1 MAAMPLR
8 QQVIDY
14 VDQLDDER
22 AGLLL
27 VFAQALTNTNS
38 TLQNSKTPAERI
50 LAAKALAELE
60 TMNFTPKTET
70 SSDGRKERTE
80 HLWRE
85 YESLS

>member
-22 AGLLL
+22 AEMVL
-27 VFAQALTNTNS
+27 VFTQTLVNTNKN
-38 TLQNSKTPAERI
+38 LQNSKTPAER
-50 LAAKALAELE
+50 LQAAKALAELE
-60 TMNFTPKTET
+60 SMNFTPKSEI
-70 SSDGRKERTE
+70 SLDGRNEKAD
-80 HLWRE
+80 HLWRK

>member
-22 AGLLL
+22 AEMVL
-27 VFAQALTNTNS
+27 VFTQTLANTSNG
-38 TLQNSKTPAERI
+38 LQNSKTPAERI
-50 LAAKALAELE
+50 QAAKALAELE
-60 TMNFTPKTET
+60 TMNFTPKAEI
-70 SSDGRKERTE
+70 SLDGRKERAE
-80 HLWRE
+80 ALWRK

>member
-22 AGLLL
+22 AEMVL
-27 VFAQALTNTNS
+27 VFTQTLAS
-38 TLQNSKTPAERI
+38 TSNGLQNSKTPAERI
-50 LAAKALAELE
+50 QAAKALAELE
-60 TMNFTPKTET
+60 TMNFTPKAEV
-70 SSDGRKERTE
+70 SLDGRKERAE
-80 HLWRE
+80 ALWRK

>member
-22 AGLLL
+22 AAIVLAFTQTL
-27 VFAQALTNTNS
+27 AKSNPNS
-38 TLQNSKTPAERI
+38 QNSKTPAERI
-50 LAAKALAELE
+50 IAAKALAELE
-60 TMNFTPKTET
+60 NMDFKPKVDI
-70 SSDGRKERTE
+70 SLDGRKERADY
-80 HLWRE
+80 LWRK

>member
-22 AGLLL
+22 AEMVLAFTQTL
-27 VFAQALTNTNS
+27 VNANKN
-38 TLQNSKTPAERI
+38 LQNSKTPAER
-50 LAAKALAELE
+50 LKATQALAELE
-60 TMNFTPKTET
+60 SMNFTPKAET
-70 SSDGRKERTE
+70 SLDGRKERSE
-80 HLWRE
+80 YLWKK